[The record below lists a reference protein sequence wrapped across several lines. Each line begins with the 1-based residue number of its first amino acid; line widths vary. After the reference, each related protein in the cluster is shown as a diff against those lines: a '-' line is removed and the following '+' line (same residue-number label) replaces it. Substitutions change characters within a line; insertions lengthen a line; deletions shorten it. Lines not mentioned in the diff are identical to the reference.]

1 MNTTNLKVLPL
12 REIEDKSK
20 KVKKQI
26 HPNLPK
32 IPFLCSIVGATGTGK
47 SVAISNMLLN
57 KFMYGGKV
65 NAFDRDFKTSGRI
78 RNRRNA

>member
-1 MNTTNLKVLPL
+1 MNTNNLKVLPL
-12 REIEDKSK
+12 REIEDKNR
-20 KVKKQI
+20 KVRKQL

-57 KFMYGGKV
+57 KSARMDLILEDSEYIV
-65 NAFDRDFKTSGRI
+65 SM
-78 RNRRNA
+78 